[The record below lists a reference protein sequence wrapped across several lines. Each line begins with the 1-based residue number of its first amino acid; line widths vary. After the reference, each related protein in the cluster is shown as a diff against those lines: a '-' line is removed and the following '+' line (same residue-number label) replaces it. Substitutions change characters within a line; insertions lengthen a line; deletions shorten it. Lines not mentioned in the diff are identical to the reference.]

1 MGQSVVKK
9 IRIKE
14 FDWLKILALFLIVFV
29 HSDLFFVFPEIIFP
43 TEWFLVSCFFFVSGF
58 LAYNSLHKRGYSI
71 RKFLKSKILSLYIP
85 FVAVSIFYSILQ
97 SIIGRIPLN
106 IAQVLSQIT
115 LFNIFDVLNSTYNW
129 DFLWFIPYLL
139 VFMIIFCLVEKY
151 VPNPKWQVLLIS
163 SLWFFTIFSWV
174 VDSTLKLGQVF
185 SQYFLIFI
193 VGFWLNKFSIYEKV
207 TKLRIGLIMVPLVAL
222 FTIDLS
228 NFFNFNTTTEAL
240 KYLLYSNGRSIIFSL
255 STVLLV
261 LIILRRLNVPNNR
274 FVKWIA
280 TISILIYFIDPFFN
294 YLISNYVFGQPV
306 IYFAVGLE
314 FWFYILF
321 RIGALFVMLPITV
334 KVFKKL
340 FIRIRRSS
348 TFNSN
353 NNEKTREN
361 EQLNSYM
368 NE

>member
-1 MGQSVVKK
+1 MGQSLVKK
-9 IRIKE
+9 TRMPE
-14 FDWLKILALFLIVFV
+14 FDWLKNLALFLIIFV

-43 TEWFLVSCFFFVSGF
+43 TEWFLVSCFFFISGF

-71 RKFLKSKILSLYIP
+71 REFLKSKIFSLYIP

-97 SIIGRIPLN
+97 SIIGGISLN

-139 VFMIIFCLVEKY
+139 VFMIIFCFVEKY

-174 VDSTLKLGQVF
+174 VDLTLRLGQVF

-193 VGFWLNKFSIYEKV
+193 VGFWLNKFSLYEKV

-222 FTIDLS
+222 FSIDLS

-255 STVLLV
+255 STVILV
-261 LIILRRLNVPNNR
+261 LIILKRLNVPNNR
-274 FVKWIA
+274 FVEWIA
-280 TISILIYFIDPFFN
+280 TISILVYFMDPLFN

-306 IYFAVGLE
+306 IYFVEGLE

-321 RIGALFVMLPITV
+321 RIGALFVMLPITI
-334 KVFKKL
+334 KVINNL
-340 FIRIRRSS
+340 FIRIRLSS
-348 TFNSN
+348 IFKGTTTKNQ
-353 NNEKTREN
+353 EN
-361 EQLNSYM
+361 RGNIQ
-368 NE
+368 